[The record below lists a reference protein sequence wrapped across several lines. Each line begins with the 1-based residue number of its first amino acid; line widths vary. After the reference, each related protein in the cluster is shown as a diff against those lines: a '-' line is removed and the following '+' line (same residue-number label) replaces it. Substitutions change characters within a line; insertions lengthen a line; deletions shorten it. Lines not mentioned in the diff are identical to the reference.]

1 MMCCGYYDYETGYT
15 PDFPGR
21 DSFSGQII
29 HAQQWPEELNYENK
43 RVIVIGSGATAVTL
57 VPELAKQTRH
67 TVMLQRSP
75 TYIYSQPIEDPWAVT
90 LRKFLPNS
98 WAFLITRWKQMAA
111 QMFGYQIARKMPGLA
126 RRALLQQARDAL
138 GADYDIEKHFTP
150 GYNPWDQR
158 VCAVPENDLFKA
170 ISEGRAEVVTDK
182 ISSFTETGIQLESG
196 SSLEADIIVLATGLN
211 MKYLGGASVTI
222 DGQEVDLSSHF
233 VYRGTMLSDLPNLGQ
248 VFGYVNSSWTLKADL
263 ISKYV
268 CRLRN
273 HMRRSGKR
281 IAIPRA
287 DANGMQA
294 SPFLDLSSSYVTRGM
309 DLFPKQG
316 DSSLW
321 RVYQNYYMD
330 FFNLRMRPVRD
341 CVLELK

>member
-1 MMCCGYYDYETGYT
+1 
-15 PDFPGR
+15 
-21 DSFSGQII
+21 
-29 HAQQWPEELNYENK
+29 
-43 RVIVIGSGATAVTL
+43 
-57 VPELAKQTRH
+57 
-67 TVMLQRSP
+67 
-75 TYIYSQPIEDPWAVT
+75 
-90 LRKFLPNS
+90 
-98 WAFLITRWKQMAA
+98 
-111 QMFGYQIARKMPGLA
+111 
-126 RRALLQQARDAL
+126 
-138 GADYDIEKHFTP
+138 
-150 GYNPWDQR
+150 
-158 VCAVPENDLFKA
+158 
-170 ISEGRAEVVTDK
+170 
-182 ISSFTETGIQLESG
+182 
-196 SSLEADIIVLATGLN
+196 
-211 MKYLGGASVTI
+211 
-222 DGQEVDLSSHF
+222 
-233 VYRGTMLSDLPNLGQ
+233 MLSDLPNLGQ

-281 IAIPRA
+281 IATPRA

>member
-1 MMCCGYYDYETGYT
+1 
-15 PDFPGR
+15 
-21 DSFSGQII
+21 
-29 HAQQWPEELNYENK
+29 
-43 RVIVIGSGATAVTL
+43 
-57 VPELAKQTRH
+57 
-67 TVMLQRSP
+67 
-75 TYIYSQPIEDPWAVT
+75 
-90 LRKFLPNS
+90 
-98 WAFLITRWKQMAA
+98 MA
-111 QMFGYQIARKMPGLA
+111 RN
-126 RRALLQQARDAL
+126 ALLQQARDAL

-150 GYNPWDQR
+150 RYNPWDQR

-170 ISEGRAEVVTDK
+170 IREERAEVVTDK

-196 SSLEADIIVLATGLN
+196 NALEADIIVLATGLN
-211 MKYLGGASVTI
+211 MKYLGGASVTV
-222 DGQEVDLSSHF
+222 DGQEIDLSSHF

-281 IAIPRA
+281 IATPRA

-294 SPFLDLSSSYVTRGM
+294 SPFLDLSSGYVTRGM

-341 CVLELK
+341 RVLELK